1 MVTPWYLILLLLLL
15 LLPIHLLFKLVK
27 KGPLRRRKRRRK
39 LLMIGMFI
47 DTFQCTE
54 LNFNPVLFCSVLGAA
69 GTTGRWV
76 ASTCVC
82 LFIVWGRRRE

>member
-1 MVTPWYLILLLLLL
+1 
-15 LLPIHLLFKLVK
+15 
-27 KGPLRRRKRRRK
+27 
-39 LLMIGMFI
+39 MIGMFI